1 MPKQT
6 FSSFEAFFDANR
18 HASVRATLLGPTR
31 ENWVLTN
38 LVLSNLTIQWG
49 QAEAKAVVEGAPRAG
64 GVSIFI
70 PTRTPAAWWWNG
82 RQFNDSSLM
91 VALPGDEFCLA
102 ADTPRSWCS
111 VNIPNGELV
120 NAGGDLT
127 SVVGS
132 KRGFS
137 QVPSQQIERFRAIVK
152 QLDEVVQRAP
162 AAFESAVGQK
172 AAAQK
177 LVREIRGLLAAP
189 HEVESALG
197 RHAAP
202 RRQII
207 RTAMDFVDQHDREC
221 LSVKQLASAACVS
234 ERTLR
239 DAFRQYFGI
248 SPVQYLNRRTLHQIR
263 GALKAADPSVAT
275 VTEIATQ
282 FGVWQFG
289 RLARDYRFLFGELPS
304 ETLHDRH

>member
-1 MPKQT
+1 MAKQT

-38 LVLSNLTIQWG
+38 LVLNNLSIQWG
-49 QAEAKAVVEGAPRAG
+49 HAEAKAVVEGSPRTG
-64 GVSIFI
+64 GISIFI
-70 PTRTPAAWWWNG
+70 PTRTSTAWWWNG
-82 RQFNDSSLM
+82 RQFDDCSLM
-91 VALPGDEFCLA
+91 VALPGDDFCLA

-111 VNIPNGELV
+111 VNIPKGELV
-120 NAGGDLT
+120 DANGDLT
-127 SVVGS
+127 TVVGP

-137 QVPSQQIERFRAIVK
+137 QVPSRAMERFRSIVV

-162 AAFESAVGQK
+162 ATLESAVGQK

-177 LVREIRGLLAAP
+177 LVREIRGLLAVP
-189 HEVESALG
+189 QEVESALG
-197 RHAAP
+197 RHVAP
-202 RRQII
+202 RKQII
-207 RTAMDFVDQHDREC
+207 RMAMDFVDQHDGEY
-221 LSVKQLASAACVS
+221 LSLEELASAARVS

-248 SPVQYLNRRTLHQIR
+248 SPVQYLNRRILHQIR
-263 GALKAADPSVAT
+263 RALKAADPSVAT

-289 RLARDYRFLFGELPS
+289 RLARDYRFVFGELPS
-304 ETLHDRH
+304 ETLRDRH